1 MSGFR
6 GYLFV
11 NLSGTK
17 YNYGYLAF
25 FFFLSEKTFFFYLIL
40 KSFIG
45 ITLGIVNVTNVKF
58 GSNQRRYVCATSDTK

>member
-1 MSGFR
+1 M
-6 GYLFV
+6 
-11 NLSGTK
+11 GT
-17 YNYGYLAF
+17 LHF

-58 GSNQRRYVCATSDTK
+58 GSNQRRYVCAASDTK